1 MHTRQAAIAFMQT
14 REAAL
19 VADLTREKGARHSA
33 EASLA
38 ISQSQLAEQ
47 VRFWGQRQLS

>member
-1 MHTRQAAIAFMQT
+1 MQK

-19 VADLTREKGARHSA
+19 VADLTREKGARQKA
-33 EASLA
+33 EADLA

-47 VRFWGQRQLS
+47 VRFRGQRQLS